1 MWNWR
6 AWMKIEELWRWT
18 LTLVTDF
25 LPPVRL
31 FKCMHRSGMEKL
43 INGANYI
50 LTRFSFSLSWLLSC
64 FFFLSSSRFFI
75 FSLFLL
81 FISMDDCSL
90 ESKIKKNKTKKKI
103 GRILMTHGRSD
114 KWHDRFSFRLLPIS
128 LLCVI
133 CWLLFFLLT
142 QYLSRRCLLWKFSFW
157 LTTTWHQQLKLDYH
171 NSQQFFLW

>member
-1 MWNWR
+1 MAMNLNFGDRFFASR
-6 AWMKIEELWRWT
+6 ASLQMHASKRNGKTYKWSKLYLDT
-18 LTLVTDF
+18 FF
-25 LPPVRL
+25 LL
-31 FKCMHRSGMEKL
+31 
-43 INGANYI
+43 
-50 LTRFSFSLSWLLSC
+50 SLSWLLSC
-64 FFFLSSSRFFI
+64 FFFFSSSRFFI

-90 ESKIKKNKTKKKI
+90 ESKIKKNKTKKI

-171 NSQQFFLW
+171 NSQQFFLR